1 MTKDDWQAL
10 LEDYLSD
17 GSDTETF
24 KDAFLEALKEARAD
38 KERIP
43 DTVEELAFMVE
54 AFDLEDDDESELRDE
69 AEKVLK
75 QLNKTA

>member
-17 GSDTETF
+17 ESDTETF
-24 KDAFLEALKEARAD
+24 KDAFLEAFKEARAD

-43 DTVEELAFMVE
+43 DVVEELHFMVE
-54 AFDLEDDDESELRDE
+54 NFDLEDDDEAELRDE

>member
-1 MTKDDWQAL
+1 MTNDDWRAL

-24 KDAFLEALKEARAD
+24 KDAIMEALKDARAD
-38 KERIP
+38 KLRIP
-43 DTVEELAFMVE
+43 GVIDELGYMVE
-54 AFDLEDDDESELRDE
+54 PFDLEDDDESELRDE
-69 AEKVLK
+69 AEKALK

>member
-17 GSDTETF
+17 ESDTETF
-24 KDAFLEALKEARAD
+24 RDAFLEALKEARAD

-43 DTVEELAFMVE
+43 DAIEELAYLVE
-54 AFDLEDDDESELRDE
+54 PFNLEDDDESELRDE